1 MVYGGKNTLV
11 RFQPFAFKDGWQS
24 LAYCASLEEFIPKP
38 IQEEKS
44 KNQGEREL
52 EIVRELILDRME
64 WLQDSQD
71 IQSTALTSSQRKEY
85 DELKEL
91 NKKLERY

>member
-1 MVYGGKNTLV
+1 
-11 RFQPFAFKDGWQS
+11 
-24 LAYCASLEEFIPKP
+24 
-38 IQEEKS
+38 
-44 KNQGEREL
+44 
-52 EIVRELILDRME
+52 ME